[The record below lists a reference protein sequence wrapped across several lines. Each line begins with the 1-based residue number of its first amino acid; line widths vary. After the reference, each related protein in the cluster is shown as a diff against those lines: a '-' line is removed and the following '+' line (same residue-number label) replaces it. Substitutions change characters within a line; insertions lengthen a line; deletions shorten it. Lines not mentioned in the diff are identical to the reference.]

1 MKPLCQKYTPMD
13 RQTIPS
19 LIADLADL
27 IAFDA
32 SALIGWREV
41 LAWPVGEARTIRGV
55 LSTKI
60 YQAANMAKFSVHIPP
75 KVTLEVR
82 AGLTAFCLIES
93 GVLEDTGTQRVWGAP
108 TSTSFVY
115 GRAHTFRNP
124 SPKLPTKIIVTLNR

>member
-19 LIADLADL
+19 IISDIADL

-60 YQAANMAKFSVHIPP
+60 YQAGNKAKFSVVIPP
-75 KVTLEVR
+75 KVIFDIR
-82 AGLTAFCLIES
+82 AGLTAYCLIEA
-93 GVLEDTGTQRVWGAP
+93 GVLEDTGAQRVWGAP

-115 GRAHTFRNP
+115 GRTHTFRNP
-124 SPKLPTKIIVTLNR
+124 SSKLSTKIIVTLNR